1 MSETDPKVNQL
12 MNKADAL
19 IRRHRTFVASPAQ
32 EQGPA
37 LELQLSPPAVAA
49 ECREEDI
56 PVLTEVIA
64 EDVARQ
70 GSAAG
75 MVDSALTD
83 QQKTI
88 RAAIER
94 WVDEALPDAILHVLD
109 GFTDRLI
116 AAVSD
121 RARQDLLA
129 SLEKDALASQSAPG
143 ESDGAGN

>member
-1 MSETDPKVNQL
+1 VNDADRKVDHL

-19 IRRHRTFVASPAQ
+19 IRRHRTFVASPTPATQ
-32 EQGPA
+32 PAHDPA
-37 LELQLSPPAVAA
+37 LSLPVLSMEPP
-49 ECREEDI
+49 EEDV
-56 PVLTEVIA
+56 PVLTEVVD
-64 EDVARQ
+64 EDMARQ
-70 GSAAG
+70 GSAAV

-83 QQKTI
+83 QQRVI

-94 WVDEALPDAILHVLD
+94 WVDEALPEAILHVLD

-129 SLEKDALASQSAPG
+129 SLEHDAL
-143 ESDGAGN
+143 GNRSEHGTHDPT